1 MLDHPAGA
9 HPLDMVALRLGHQL
23 IDAVAE
29 KASLTDAVG
38 ADQIRGR
45 DVALRQPPGELEGG
59 SGSLDVSRDDAVPEH
74 VDEGDD
80 VLFDAGIQK
89 AGQLRVGPQCGDVT
103 VDQFADIGDQPG
115 DPRFQAGCD
124 RGDLLPESRIGDL
137 HRLIVGGAGVHA
149 NGHRTVIGM
158 TTGACGPGCGRRVAP
173 NRCAEATKG
182 TGNFIVR
189 TRCPVPPQPL
199 AWAQRRREQ
208 RASY

>member
-1 MLDHPAGA
+1 MPLEEVVPECCLRQPGVDVVPREQRLHAHDQHGCAVLDPALAGALVRVEDLADHAIEGIGDMLDHPAGA

-38 ADQIRGR
+38 ADQIRGG

-124 RGDLLPESRIGDL
+124 RGDLLPDLRIAL
-137 HRLIVGGAGVHA
+137 
-149 NGHRTVIGM
+149 
-158 TTGACGPGCGRRVAP
+158 TTAP
-173 NRCAEATKG
+173 DTFPNSAA
-182 TGNFIVR
+182 
-189 TRCPVPPQPL
+189 
-199 AWAQRRREQ
+199 
-208 RASY
+208 